1 MFDTVTAIVV
11 SAIVLGS
18 LYSLLA
24 SGLSLIW
31 STLGVFNYAHGA
43 MLIVGAYLIWT
54 LSVQVGL
61 PVIVAFVISIPLLAV
76 FGIVLEFVAV
86 RPFLKRHN
94 GTLLVMV
101 STLAVASMVQ
111 GAAQLIFGP
120 QNRQIPPIT
129 DAVFRIGNVSLAA
142 TSLIGFV
149 LALVLISA
157 VILVLKRTEWGAS
170 IRAVEQNR
178 DMSLLIGIQPKR
190 VYAAV
195 FVIAA
200 VLAAAAALIYGT
212 TTTITPAKGFA
223 PLLTAFVVL
232 VFGGSATLKG
242 TIIGAFTIGLLE
254 AATTYF
260 FGLQWSPVAV
270 FLVLVTVMLVRPE
283 GLIKGRTS

>member
-1 MFDTVTAIVV
+1 MPDAIIAIVV

-31 STLGVFNYAHGA
+31 STLGVFNYAHGG
-43 MLIVGAYLIWT
+43 MLVVGAYLIWT
-54 LSVQVGL
+54 LSVPGGL
-61 PVIVAFVISIPLLAV
+61 PVVVAFIIAVPLLAV
-76 FGIVLEFVAV
+76 VGILLEFVAV

-101 STLAVASMVQ
+101 STLAVASIIE

-120 QNRQIPPIT
+120 QNRQIPVIS
-129 DAVFRIGNVSLAA
+129 DAVFRIGNVPLAA
-142 TSLIGFV
+142 TSLIGFA
-149 LALVLISA
+149 LAMVLI
-157 VILVLKRTEWGAS
+157 IGLMLLLKRTEWGAG

-178 DMSLLIGIQPKR
+178 TMALLVGISPKR

-195 FVIAA
+195 FAIAA
-200 VLAAAAALIYGT
+200 VLATAAALIYGT

-232 VFGGSATLKG
+232 VFGGSATLLG

-254 AATTYF
+254 ASTTYF
-260 FGLQWSPVAV
+260 FGLQWSPVVV
-270 FLVLVTVMLVRPE
+270 FLVLVSVMLVRPE
-283 GLIKGRTS
+283 GLIKARSA